1 MSELRLLRGAV
12 EFGMHRSGDPRTRV
26 GAAVKFGS
34 DPMDVIFGA
43 NRLPEGV
50 EVNDARVS
58 PQHKARYVEHAERDV
73 LYACAREGI
82 KTKGAIM
89 YAPWFAC
96 CHCARAIIG
105 AGIREVVGLRKLQS
119 MTPARWS
126 EEIAAAHQMLGEAG
140 VSMWW
145 ITSDL
150 GTKILFDGR
159 EIEI

>member
-1 MSELRLLRGAV
+1 MSELRILRRAV
-12 EFGMHRSGDPRTRV
+12 DFGMHRSGDPRTRV

-34 DPMDVIFGA
+34 DPLDVIFGA

-50 EVNDARVS
+50 EENDARAS
-58 PQHKARYVEHAERDV
+58 PKHKARYIEHAERDV

-96 CHCARAIIG
+96 CQCARAIIG
-105 AGIREVVGLRKLQS
+105 AGIREVVGLMSLRS

-126 EEIAAAHQMLGEAG
+126 DDIAAAHQMLGEAG
-140 VSMWW
+140 VAMRWV
-145 ITSDL
+145 TAEL
-150 GTKILFDGR
+150 GTTILFDGK